1 MKENKL
7 FAKAADNDE
16 AKLRVIFD
24 NLSTEDKQN
33 IFEANLSTI
42 YDTNSIEGKMKF
54 INQLPF
60 AYK

>member
-24 NLSTEDKQN
+24 NLSNEDKQN

-54 INQLPF
+54 IN
-60 AYK
+60 